1 MNEYLKNLNNNNE
14 KEHDFFETLREYA
27 KINNVPIIKEDSL
40 VLIKAILNMIDA
52 KNMLEIGTAI
62 GYSALAFAS
71 SKEDL
76 MIDTIERNE
85 EMYNQATINVNKLNL
100 ASRVNLIFGDALE
113 IENSKLR
120 NYDVIFIDAAKAQ
133 YQKFFDKYIE
143 LLNEDGIVLTDNI
156 IFHGCVE
163 EQENLSK
170 NVRSMVRKI
179 DNYNHYL
186 NTLDEFDTYYLESGD
201 GLAVTMRKKKCK

>member
-1 MNEYLKNLNNNNE
+1 MNEYLKKLNNNNE
-14 KEHDFFETLREYA
+14 KDHEFFETLREYA

-85 EMYNQATINVNKLNL
+85 EMYNQATMNVNKLNL
-100 ASRVNLIFGDALE
+100 SSRVNLIFSDALE
-113 IENSKLR
+113 IENTKLR
-120 NYDVIFIDAAKAQ
+120 KYDVIFIDAAKAQ

-186 NTLDEFDTYYLESGD
+186 NTLNGFDTYYLESGD
-201 GLAVTMRKKKCK
+201 GLAVTMRKKKCN